1 MDENNKY
8 EDIINLPHHVSATH
22 PHMSNYDRAAQFA
35 PFAALTGYGDKITE
49 TARLTDSE
57 AELDE
62 DRKMII
68 DSKLQLIR
76 DNIKD
81 RPTVTVTYFEKD
93 EKKSGGEYLEITGN
107 VKKIDEFESLI
118 VFEDGESISIES
130 ILNITGETVEKSQQL

>member
-1 MDENNKY
+1 MRDYSSLLEKERPVSKHPAMSMEN
-8 EDIINLPHHVSATH
+8 
-22 PHMSNYDRAAQFA
+22 RAAQFA